1 MPKIMYT
8 LVLNCGS
15 SSVKFQLFDMETE
28 EGLAKGLVEKIGSSV
43 AGLRYMPTGG
53 SAVREQLEVL
63 NHAAAIRL
71 ALRTLTNPGYGVMEE
86 AGDVIAVGH
95 RVVHGGERFVDS
107 VLITDEV
114 KRQIEACIQ
123 FAPLHNPHN
132 LSGIEAC
139 EKLLPGVPQVGVFDT
154 AFHQTMTPEA
164 YLYALPFPLY
174 KKLGV
179 RRYGFHG
186 TSHRFVAG
194 ETAQLLQEPITALKM
209 ITCHL
214 GNGASIAALKNGQ
227 SVDTSMGFTPLE
239 GLVMGTRCG
248 DIDPAIVPYLIDRE
262 KLSVREIN
270 SLMNKSSGLLGLSE
284 STNDMREIEDEAEHG
299 SRSHQLALAVF
310 CRRIQKYIG
319 AYAAALG
326 GIDVLVFTGGIGENS
341 PTVRERST
349 AGLEF
354 MGITL
359 DAAKNAASE
368 RIISS
373 GPVRVVVMPTDEELA
388 IARDTNAILRRM
400 EEQRSQKK
408 LEEELSGLDDALKAE
423 IVLQWAADKSQGP
436 KELASWIENEK
447 SVFMDVETMRHLM
460 QTLGLLRRTDPER
473 R

>member
-1 MPKIMYT
+1 MYT

-28 EGLAKGLVEKIGSSV
+28 ENLAKGLVEKIGSSV
-43 AGLRYMPTGG
+43 AGLRYMPAGG

-63 NHAAAIRL
+63 NHSAAIRL

-86 AGDVIAVGH
+86 ADDVVAVGH

-139 EKLLPGVPQVGVFDT
+139 EQLLPGVPQIGVFDT
-154 AFHQTMTPEA
+154 AFHQSMPPEA

-174 KKLGV
+174 KKLGI

-214 GNGASIAALKNGQ
+214 GSGASVAALKNGQ
-227 SVDTSMGFTPLE
+227 SIATSMGFTPLE

-248 DIDPAIVPYLIDRE
+248 DIDPAIVPYLIERE
-262 KLSVREIN
+262 KLSVREVD

-299 SRSHQLALAVF
+299 SRNHQLALDVF
-310 CRRIQKYIG
+310 CMRIQKYIG

-341 PTVRERST
+341 PTVRAQST
-349 AGLEF
+349 SGLEF

-359 DAAKNAASE
+359 DGAKNAASE

-373 GPVRVVVMPTDEELA
+373 GSVRVVVMPTNEELA
-388 IARDTNAILRRM
+388 IARDTKAILRRM
-400 EEQRSQKK
+400 EDQRSQKK
-408 LEEELSGLDDALKAE
+408 LEDELLGLDDALKAE
-423 IVLQWAADKSQGP
+423 IVLQWATDKNQGP
-436 KELASWIENEK
+436 QELATYLENEK
-447 SVFMDVETMRHLM
+447 NIFMDVETVSHLM
-460 QTLGLLRRTDPER
+460 QTLGLLRRTDP
-473 R
+473 